1 MCIRDRLRMSKSD
14 KEKECM
20 VKAVEIAQESLES
33 TIHKIKPGVTE
44 KEFASELVIE
54 LLRNGSESELPF
66 SPIREIV
73 RSAEDKNDVIPFWF
87 GEPDVSTPDFIC
99 ESAKRSLDRGET
111 FYAPNSGQILLRETI
126 CEYMNGIYGTAI
138 TKEQITVSIS
148 GMNALMIAAQA
159 LVPNGSKVIVLLPCW
174 PNIPAIQRIMSGKL
188 ELIPIRMKDGKWNLD
203 LDQVFDAC
211 D

>member
-1 MCIRDRLRMSKSD
+1 MNYSFSSAGIRQD
-14 KEKECM
+14 
-20 VKAVEIAQESLES
+20 
-33 TIHKIKPGVTE
+33 
-44 KEFASELVIE
+44 IE
-54 LLRNGSESELPF
+54 ELPF

-87 GEPDVSTPDFIC
+87 GEPDVSTPDFIR

-126 CEYMNGIYGTAI
+126 CEYMNGIYGTEI
-138 TKEQITVSIS
+138 TTEQITVSVS
-148 GMNALMIAAQA
+148 GMNALMITAQA
-159 LVPNGSKVIVLLPCW
+159 LVPNGSKVVVLLPSW

-203 LDQVFDAC
+203 LSLIHI
-211 D
+211 